1 MVLLNHSEAESNRKA
16 QTVQSGGSESDNPR
30 HRRRTTNQDERHTMT
45 TTINAQIDRN
55 GIITRLRTGAP
66 DGNRDEV
73 TLDLAD
79 GETPRIG
86 DHVTVDEDGVATLY

>member
-1 MVLLNHSEAESNRKA
+1 M
-16 QTVQSGGSESDNPR
+16 
-30 HRRRTTNQDERHTMT
+30 TTTT
-45 TTINAQIDRN
+45 TTINAQLDKT
-55 GIITRLRTGAP
+55 GCIISLRTGAP

-86 DHVTVDEDGVATLY
+86 DHVTVDEDGVGTLS